1 MTPVASIKSIALRA
15 PRAEGKSPYI
25 SVRAELS
32 IEGQLS
38 EVSAV
43 IGCSTEQR
51 RSGLADRQAQACGFA
66 DLADLI
72 ARHTETAGLTV
83 PLAWE
88 DASEACPA
96 GAWRIVTAGRSIPA
110 DEFRALLA

>member
-1 MTPVASIKSIALRA
+1 MVPVATIKSIALRA

-25 SVRAELS
+25 SVRAEMAQ
-32 IEGQLS
+32 EGQLV
-38 EVSAV
+38 EVTAV
-43 IGCSTEQR
+43 IGCSAEQR
-51 RSGLADRQAQACGFA
+51 KSGLADRQAQACGFA
-66 DLADLI
+66 DLNDLI
-72 ARHTETAGLTV
+72 ARNAETAGLTV

-96 GAWRIVTAGRSIPA
+96 GAWRIVTAGRSIDP